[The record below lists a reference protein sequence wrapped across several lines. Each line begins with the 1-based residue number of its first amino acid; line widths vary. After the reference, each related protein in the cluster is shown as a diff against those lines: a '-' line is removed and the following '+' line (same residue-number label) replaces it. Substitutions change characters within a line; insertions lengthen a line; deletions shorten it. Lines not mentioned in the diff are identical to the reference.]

1 MAAAAAQ
8 VQASL
13 RAKHSK
19 QLDEEREEGKL
30 NVHQRKNIL
39 KELELHR
46 NTRFLSDLCAGKA
59 LSSIHT
65 QMRGEKCKGSYT
77 VLKFLYARSK
87 TLRQSQ

>member
-19 QLDEEREEGKL
+19 QLEEEREEGKL

-39 KELELHR
+39 KELELYR
-46 NTRFLSDLCAGKA
+46 NTRFLSDLCAGNM
-59 LSSIHT
+59 LSSISV
-65 QMRGEKCKGSYT
+65 QFERG
-77 VLKFLYARSK
+77 
-87 TLRQSQ
+87 